1 MTTFLITGG
10 AGFVG
15 SNLAMQLKGSRE
27 QIRVIALDN
36 LMRRGSELNL
46 SRLHRAGVEFVYGDV
61 RQSSDLEMS
70 QKIDCIIDCAAEPSA
85 LAGVTSS
92 SDYVVRTNL
101 VGTLNALKV
110 ARRHEAAFVFLS
122 SSRVYPYTVINE
134 LPYVE
139 TDSRFELSTAQPVP
153 GASVDGLS
161 EAFPLVGHRSLYGA
175 TKLASELVVAE
186 YLEMYSLP
194 GVIDRCGVIAGPWQM
209 GKVDQGFVTHWVAR
223 HVYGGA
229 LSYKGFG
236 GLGKQVRD
244 VLHIDD
250 LCRLVDAQIDRFDA
264 ISGQTFNV
272 GGGITRSVSLRE
284 LTEICSRSTGRRLT
298 LGKSP
303 ITPPADVRYYVS
315 DCARVQASLG
325 WEPTTSVDHLVD
337 GIARWLSDNR
347 VLLEPIFGGD

>member
-15 SNLAMQLKGSRE
+15 SSLAMRLKGSRDHT
-27 QIRVIALDN
+27 RVIALDN

-46 SRLHRAGVEFVYGDV
+46 SRLHSAGVEFVYGDV

-70 QKIDCIIDCAAEPSA
+70 QKIDCIIECAAEPSA

-92 SDYVVRTNL
+92 SDYVVKTNL
-101 VGTLNALKV
+101 VGTLNALEV

-122 SSRVYPYTVINE
+122 SSRVYPYTAINE
-134 LPYVE
+134 LSYIE
-139 TDSRFELSTAQPVP
+139 TESRFQLSAEQRIP
-153 GASVDGLS
+153 GVSVGGFS
-161 EAFPLVGHRSLYGA
+161 EAFPLGGHRSLYGA
-175 TKLASELVVAE
+175 TKLASELVVSE
-186 YLEMYSLP
+186 YLEMYSLA

-272 GGGITRSVSLRE
+272 GGGLARSVSLRE
-284 LTEICSRSTGRRLT
+284 LTELCARLTGHRLT

-303 ITPPADVRYYVS
+303 VTPPADVRYYVS
-315 DCARVQASLG
+315 DCARVKAALG

-337 GIARWLSDNR
+337 ETARWLSDNR
-347 VLLEPIFGGD
+347 VIFEPMLGGS